1 MLGDPINRGDD
12 SGAEILQAPSS
23 DAFRMTALFFGWEQL
38 VKNEEADLKGAA
50 TRSKPLAGLGHG
62 ICVFLFRGFE
72 FEHAVDLLP

>member
-1 MLGDPINRGDD
+1 
-12 SGAEILQAPSS
+12 
-23 DAFRMTALFFGWEQL
+23 MTALFFGWEQL
-38 VKNEEADLKGAA
+38 VKNEEAALKGAA